1 MEDGVNPLNEN
12 EGMPSVLVRDIPAD
26 LHRRLRVAAAY
37 RGESL
42 SALSLRA
49 VEREVE
55 RVEAEMERA
64 RRKRESER

>member
-12 EGMPSVLVRDIPAD
+12 EGVPSVLIRDIPAD

-37 RGESL
+37 KGESL
-42 SALSLRA
+42 SALGLRA
-49 VEREVE
+49 VEREVH

-64 RRKRESER
+64 RRKRQGER